1 MNVVPFSKN
10 NNEDDFNPLDQFE
23 DLIEAS
29 GYDYDRA
36 TFTRLH
42 FQCSG
47 KHGDYAVMLE
57 WNDDVEVVK
66 CSLIINATQK
76 TPSDKLESAVVTI
89 NESAWHGFFMI
100 DGVGNSVFKTLISMS
115 DISHERSMFAI
126 EESIDRAVAD
136 ADRLCISLA
145 LSNDE
150 SHHDLFDHDADELD
164 LLFSDIKGNA

>member
-10 NNEDDFNPLDQFE
+10 DNDDFNPLDQFE

-36 TFTRLH
+36 TLTRLH
-42 FQCSG
+42 FNCSG
-47 KHGDYAVMLE
+47 KHGDYSVMLE
-57 WNDDVEVVK
+57 WNEDVDVVK
-66 CSLIINATQK
+66 CSLIVNATQK
-76 TPSDKLESAVVTI
+76 TPSDKLESAVMTI

-100 DGVGNSVFKTLISMS
+100 DGVGNSVFKILIPM
-115 DISHERSMFAI
+115 IGIAHERSMFAI
-126 EESIDRAVAD
+126 EESIDNAVHD
-136 ADRLCISLA
+136 ADRLCIALA

-150 SHHDLFDHDADELD
+150 SHLDLFNHDENELD